1 MTTGPIDHKREKFIV
16 LIGLTLFWFIS
27 SFVNLLAAQEGLAFS
42 VILLLSAIG
51 WGVGILFWCKIDAEE
66 RGEELTTGLQIG
78 IVAFGIFALI
88 YYLFKTRG
96 GRGGVSAIGWLLL
109 YAVCAYLLVVIMA
122 TVTVMI
128 LKTAGIEVLPQPPSE
143 VSDQ

>member
-1 MTTGPIDHKREKFIV
+1 MTEPIDHKREKFVV

-27 SFVNLLAAQEGLAFS
+27 SFINLVAAQEGLAFS
-42 VILLLSAIG
+42 FILLLSAIG

-66 RGEELTTGLQIG
+66 RGEQLSTGLQIV
-78 IVAFGIFALI
+78 IVGFGIFALI

-96 GRGGVSAIGWLLL
+96 GQGGVRAIGWLLL
-109 YAVCAYLLVVIMA
+109 YAVCAYLLVVVMA
-122 TVTVMI
+122 TVTVMG
-128 LKTAGIEVLPQPPSE
+128 LKTAGIEVIPSPTPE